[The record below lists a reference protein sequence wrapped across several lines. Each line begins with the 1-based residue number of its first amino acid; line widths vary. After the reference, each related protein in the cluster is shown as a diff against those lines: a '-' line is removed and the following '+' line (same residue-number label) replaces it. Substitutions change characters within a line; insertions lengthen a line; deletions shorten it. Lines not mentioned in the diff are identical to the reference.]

1 VKEAEEYKRE
11 QRNAM
16 IQQLDKGT
24 QNLQND
30 IANTQAQLSTGKLVL
45 DDMSQENIA
54 VLDNV
59 VKELPVV
66 RNTLKEINKG
76 IEKYKL
82 KDKEYIHCQKLL
94 EVNTQKNKELTDLES
109 KYSDRKLLWSNV
121 EKFSK
126 NNEAWLNNNF
136 QDLNTEEI
144 ERDMKQFESNNVLL
158 QVRLTASDGTKDRV
172 L

>member
-1 VKEAEEYKRE
+1 
-11 QRNAM
+11 M

-82 KDKEYIHCQKLL
+82 KDKEYIHCQKYWRSTL
-94 EVNTQKNKELTDLES
+94 
-109 KYSDRKLLWSNV
+109 R
-121 EKFSK
+121 
-126 NNEAWLNNNF
+126 
-136 QDLNTEEI
+136 
-144 ERDMKQFESNNVLL
+144 R
-158 QVRLTASDGTKDRV
+158 TKS
-172 L
+172 